1 MKQLLKQM
9 KQFIAIKI
17 LSIMIMIILI
27 ITFCTAG
34 LTMLETLCISSIFL
48 FAAVVLL
55 LSAIEDYMQYKIIK
69 EKHESW
75 KRFKD
80 GMTHLTPEQ
89 QKAYNDALDEI
100 FIKTDINLFD
110 LMDKEENKNE

>member
-17 LSIMIMIILI
+17 LSIMIMITLI
-27 ITFCTAG
+27 ITFCIAG

-48 FAAVVLL
+48 FAAVVLS

-75 KRFKD
+75 KRFEN

>member
-1 MKQLLKQM
+1 
-9 KQFIAIKI
+9 
-17 LSIMIMIILI
+17 MITLI
-27 ITFCTAG
+27 ITFCNAG
-34 LTMLETLCISSIFL
+34 LTTLEAICISFIFG
-48 FAAVVLL
+48 FAAIILL

-100 FIKTDINLFD
+100 IIKTDINLFD
-110 LMDKEENKNE
+110 LMNKEENKNE

>member
-1 MKQLLKQM
+1 MKQLLNQM

-17 LSIMIMIILI
+17 LYIMIMITLI

-34 LTMLETLCISSIFL
+34 LTTLEAICISFIFG
-48 FAAVVLL
+48 FATVILL
-55 LSAIEDYMQYKIIK
+55 LSVIEDYVQYKIIK

-100 FIKTDINLFD
+100 FIKTDINLFYS
-110 LMDKEENKNE
+110 MDEEENKNE